1 MADPFTAGAA
11 IIGGGSSILSAILG
25 VKGAS
30 ESGAAARGQALYQ
43 AGVAIKNAQ
52 IAEQNSEY
60 ALNSGEQNAMRAGM
74 KGAQQAGAIKAAQA
88 TSNLDV
94 NSGSAKSVQESQ
106 KLVTQMDM
114 NTIRSNAAKTA
125 YDYRVQ
131 AGSLRDQAGL
141 YLIAGANAEAASKI
155 NADASIIGA
164 AGSVAGKWMQASQLG
179 LFGGG
184 DSGRAGLAQA
194 PSFLFGGGS
203 LTGL

>member
-11 IIGGGSSILSAILG
+11 IIGGGSSILSGILG
-25 VKGAS
+25 AQGAGQA
-30 ESGAAARGQALYQ
+30 GAAAKGQALYQ

-60 ALNSGEQNAMRAGM
+60 ALNAGEQNAMRAGM
-74 KGAQQAGAIKAAQA
+74 KGAQQAGAIKAAQSA
-88 TSNLDV
+88 SNLDV
-94 NSGSAKSVQESQ
+94 NSGSAKAVQDSQ

-141 YLIAGANAEAASKI
+141 YLTAGANAEAASKT
-155 NADASIIGA
+155 NAEASIIGA

-179 LFGGG
+179 LFNSSGG
-184 DSGRAGLAQA
+184 DKNW
-194 PSFLFGGGS
+194 FNTS